1 MNTKDDAMPRRRS
14 RTLRISMAIIAVL
27 MFAGFFA
34 LGTWQIFRL
43 QWKLALIER
52 VDERV
57 HAATVEAPRAPEWS
71 QISAETHEYR
81 HVRLRGVYLP
91 QLATR
96 VLASTERGAGYWLLT
111 PLCTADGIVM
121 VNRGFLPAGEGG
133 CKAEPAP
140 PVANGATLCPAA
152 LAATA
157 GDAQVTVNGLLRLSE
172 KSGSVLR
179 KNDPVR
185 NFWYSRDLTAIAQA
199 RGLPAVA
206 PFFIDVEANGEAPAL
221 TGETPAPVGGMTV
234 ISFPNNHLVYAI
246 TWFGLALMVA
256 GAAFWVVRHERKG

>member
-1 MNTKDDAMPRRRS
+1 MNTKDDALPRRRS
-14 RTLRISMAIIAVL
+14 RTLRVSMAILAAL

-43 QWKLALIER
+43 QWKLALIDR
-52 VDERV
+52 VEQRV
-57 HAATVEAPRAPEWS
+57 HAAAVEAPRASEWP
-71 QISAETHEYR
+71 QVGAETHEYR

-91 QLATR
+91 KLATR
-96 VLASTERGAGYWLLT
+96 VLASTDRGAGYWLLT
-111 PLCTADGIVM
+111 PMCAKDGIVM

-133 CKAEPAP
+133 WKAEPMP
-140 PVANGATLCPAA
+140 PAANGASLCAA
-152 LAATA
+152 AIAA
-157 GDAQVTVNGLLRLSE
+157 GDPQVAVSGLLRLSE
-172 KSGSVLR
+172 KPGSVLR
-179 KNDPVR
+179 KNDPQR
-185 NFWYSRDLTAIAQA
+185 NFWYSRELAAIAQA

-206 PFFIDVEANGEAPAL
+206 PFFIDVEASGEAPIVAD
-221 TGETPAPVGGMTV
+221 ETQAPVGGMTL

>member
-1 MNTKDDAMPRRRS
+1 MNTKDDALPRRRS

-27 MFAGFFA
+27 MFAGFFT

-52 VDERV
+52 VERRV
-57 HAATVEAPRAPEWS
+57 HAAAVEAPRAPEWP
-71 QISAETHEYR
+71 QVSAETQEYR
-81 HVRLRGVYLP
+81 HVRLHGVYLP
-91 QLATR
+91 ALSTR

-111 PLCTADGIVM
+111 PLCTVDGIVM
-121 VNRGFLPAGEGG
+121 INRGFLPAGEGG
-133 CKAEPAP
+133 WKAEPTP
-140 PVANGATLCPAA
+140 PVANGAGLCAA
-152 LAATA
+152 AIAA
-157 GDAQVTVNGLLRLSE
+157 GDAQVTVSGLLRLSE
-172 KSGSVLR
+172 KPGSVLR
-179 KNDPVR
+179 KNDPAR
-185 NFWYSRDLTAIAQA
+185 NFWYSRALAAIAQA

-206 PFFIDVEANGEAPAL
+206 PFFIDVEANGEAPAV
-221 TGETPAPVGGMTV
+221 TGEAQAPVGGMTV

>member
-1 MNTKDDAMPRRRS
+1 MNTKDDALPRRRS
-14 RTLRISMAIIAVL
+14 RTLRVSMAILAVL

-43 QWKLALIER
+43 QWKLALIDR
-52 VDERV
+52 VEQRV
-57 HAATVEAPRAPEWS
+57 HAAAVEAPRAPEWP
-71 QISAETHEYR
+71 QVSAETHEYR

-91 QLATR
+91 RLATR

-111 PLCTADGIVM
+111 PMCTADGIVM
-121 VNRGFLPAGEGG
+121 VNRGFVAAGEGG
-133 CKAEPAP
+133 WKPHPTPPA
-140 PVANGATLCPAA
+140 ANGAALGPAA
-152 LAATA
+152 LASN
-157 GDAQVTVNGLLRLSE
+157 AQTTVTGLLRLSE

-179 KNDPVR
+179 KNDPQR
-185 NFWYSRDLTAIAQA
+185 NFWYSRELPAIAQA

-206 PFFIDVEANGEAPAL
+206 PFFIDAEANGVSPAVTAEVQAPI
-221 TGETPAPVGGMTV
+221 GGMTV